1 MEAQKQPCSTVAL
14 ADQPAHI
21 SPLQAA
27 QNSSTPSQSPVLLQQ
42 EQALSQTIYLKALT
56 IPLYHPIQS
65 GCYQPNNQLAA
76 GGSGINLENSNMP
89 LILNPVLHSERTD
102 QSQSA
107 PKKPP
112 GHTLTINI
120 ISSLPVLPPSSCP
133 NAPAGSPGKSKNAGK
148 YICKHCGRDC
158 LKPSVLEKHIRSHT
172 GERPFPCTTCGIAFK
187 TQSNLYK
194 HRRTQTHVN
203 NTRLPSESDHGTVLE
218 ENERAAEGPKAHDN
232 ACESPGAGVRKTM
245 SETNTTMDT
254 KKLPPSISLPTLSA
268 SSLTVECQRVKADSP
283 YNAVGS
289 QGAPER
295 EAMQDPQNLSSPVV
309 SPGSRHHRRKIQE
322 QRSPTANKHIQLQ
335 RQQAT
340 YSDKQWD
347 CKPSDYKL
355 KKCESTD
362 SGYLSRSD
370 STEQQLLSSSPLH
383 SLYEHSTELENETA
397 FSSLRGAAGSGAK
410 LDSAEK
416 ATALMLEKKKLEEHI
431 SKLISH
437 NKAVV
442 DDTQLD
448 NVRPRKTVLSK
459 QGSID
464 LPMPYTYKD
473 SFHFDIRSLDANRK
487 KNLSLC
493 SAKSTF
499 TPMEK
504 SKPLFFHSVPTQF
517 STTIDCVPV
526 TRSNSLPFIDSAKI
540 VHEKVSRSKPPSL
553 SKQSLNTSVSSLLH
567 SNKLAIS
574 SVDFPNSHPRALV
587 RQAAVDDLPLSNAGD
602 NYSPSEDVQGAKK
615 PGAGGDAVS
624 AKCKKSSQRKLKM
637 FSQEK
642 WQMYGDE
649 TFKKIYQKMKS
660 SQAAKKLK
668 QKGNKATD
676 VTGFIREP
684 KGAASGDG
692 AIDGRSS
699 TSRNLSSPV
708 AISTPRINPTQS
720 ETRPTGNHTLQSV
733 SSEESAGSF
742 TELMETSHSI
752 EAGKQRVISNTSQE
766 FNTSETH
773 RPGNY
778 TGGNNILPTSSTG
791 HELRQAAS
799 QLSPKILDADHL
811 QLHSN
816 ELEEP
821 HPVRDTSALEAVC
834 ETNSNRDVENHSGRE
849 SAQHAQTPLRV
860 QSCNSGESSQELHEL
875 PSERKKMK
883 VDAVKRRENVALKS
897 SSSPN
902 SRSHV
907 IGETV
912 SLREHYS
919 IPDATS
925 PTSIKHSVKEKELSA
940 RVNESVYRAE
950 GMQCEKKVKPHR
962 EPTDNVNHLTHSAG
976 VSTTSFSEFLAPEL
990 KGNNCISFALHK
1002 LTNTRIKTCLVTT
1015 GPLQSGHDAGISSKI
1030 QHLQSSPVT
1039 PLLQKNAFS
1048 PKYVLKLPQ
1057 DRSAADL
1064 TFTLRPE
1071 QKTAPCTSSPVTLTK
1086 PSCAVDS
1093 RSLSPDP
1100 GNLVLSPLAFELRHE
1115 ARREGHRW
1123 NVQANWKAPIFCL
1136 PTDPER
1142 TNSPTKADDSFDNQS
1157 SRQKEIMEDTWRERE
1172 SKDNLSD
1179 QRQAEEKKISTT
1191 TCSAQTSVTKVCFAS
1206 MYTGSFFISTDIK
1219 GENRVLRHL
1228 HSGRNSLIMTSAGRG
1243 PAPRE
1248 DNELTIKGWDE
1259 DSSSCCVRK
1268 DASPKLQDIE
1278 HSTCSVDN
1286 FNYYC
1291 HSFGTFYCHTLSH
1304 HSKELSTRPQN
1315 SLTCYSGNTRVS
1327 NTKGSFPSLNAEPRL
1342 TWCCLTRSLPLPAEQ
1357 KEKADSAY
1365 SSLHICKNISGNEGT
1380 LSKCDFSFFKMK
1392 NVSKTMTYGLTNR
1405 NLKSLVSSFSQGQQ
1419 IHKQSSSTAGSD
1431 DALENISEEKKKELL
1446 CRRRE
1451 KLTTNK
1457 SKRSHKRKKMKIN
1470 QKWYKGSQRHEYAQ
1484 LKPSRLS
1491 KEHRLPN
1498 RSLDPVKMHHLARTY
1513 ASLDQSEKHP
1523 SPASHFQDDYLHVP
1537 EDPFSPR
1544 SEQPVSKRN
1553 NHKKEDRNNSG
1564 IFSPIGDSSNIRQS
1578 DKVDRKEASRLI
1590 KEHSRVNLSLQKT
1603 SAALGPPV
1611 TRHTCSSTPNTAMQ
1625 QANNDLNICCLVTQP
1640 LMLQQSAP
1648 AQSQSNAISDP
1659 VGSSFWS
1666 FPFDFIGTGKCHQHD
1681 IVGSEV
1687 TSPVF
1692 LWPQADQKNIL
1703 NGESQAQ
1710 RFAPLDLL
1718 VQSSEKGKH
1727 LIEENAYAS
1736 PKEKFTPSSKTTC
1749 SALLGSNKPCE
1760 TITRTS
1766 LPSIVP
1772 TQGTNS
1778 SHSSPNRCPDK
1789 SQAYLQPDDHHDIET
1804 SALKEPS
1811 FPFSTTEATATSA
1824 APSKAYKKRSLEM
1837 MRKQTRVEYD
1847 DTSSDDEDRLVI
1859 EI

>member
-1 MEAQKQPCSTVAL
+1 MLCTSDNT
-14 ADQPAHI
+14 H
-21 SPLQAA
+21 
-27 QNSSTPSQSPVLLQQ
+27 PSQGRQASLGPCCLFQQSRDVLYPVLLQQ

-76 GGSGINLENSNMP
+76 GGSGINLESSNMP

-102 QSQSA
+102 QSQSV

-203 NTRLPSESDHGTVLE
+203 NARLPSESDHGTALE
-218 ENERAAEGPKAHDN
+218 ENERAAESSAAQGAKAHDN
-232 ACESPGAGVRKTM
+232 R
-245 SETNTTMDT
+245 
-254 KKLPPSISLPTLSA
+254 
-268 SSLTVECQRVKADSP
+268 QRVKTDSP
-283 YNAVGS
+283 YNAGGS
-289 QGAPER
+289 QSAPER
-295 EAMQDPQNLSSPVV
+295 EAVQDPQNLSSPVV

-397 FSSLRGAAGSGAK
+397 FSSPRGAAGSGAK

-473 SFHFDIRSLDANRK
+473 SFHFDIRSLDTNRK

-526 TRSNSLPFIDSAKI
+526 TRSNSLPFIESTKI

-553 SKQSLNTSVSSLLH
+553 AKQSLNTSVSSLLH

-587 RQAAVDDLPLSNAGD
+587 RQTAVDDLPLSNTGD

-668 QKGNKATD
+668 QKGNKVTD
-676 VTGFIREP
+676 VTVFIPEP

-692 AIDGRSS
+692 AIDGSSS
-699 TSRNLSSPV
+699 TSRNISSPV
-708 AISTPRINPTQS
+708 AISTPRINAVQLETHPTS
-720 ETRPTGNHTLQSV
+720 NHTLQSG
-733 SSEESAGSF
+733 SSEESGAGSF

-752 EAGKQRVISNTSQE
+752 KAGKQHVISNTSQE
-766 FNTSETH
+766 FNTSEAH
-773 RPGNY
+773 RPGKY
-778 TGGNNILPTSSTG
+778 TGGNNILPTPSTG
-791 HELRQAAS
+791 RELRQVAS
-799 QLSPKILDADHL
+799 QLSPKILDDDHL

-821 HPVRDTSALEAVC
+821 HPVRDTSALEAAC
-834 ETNSNRDVENHSGRE
+834 ETNSNRDLENHSGRE
-849 SAQHAQTPLRV
+849 TAQHAQTPLRV

-883 VDAVKRRENVALKS
+883 VDAAKSRENVALKS

-912 SLREHYS
+912 SSREHYS

-925 PTSIKHSVKEKELSA
+925 PTSIKHSVKEKELNA
-940 RVNESVYRAE
+940 RIKEPVYRAE

-962 EPTDNVNHLTHSAG
+962 EPTDNVNHLTHSGGA
-976 VSTTSFSEFLAPEL
+976 STTSFSEFLAPEL

-1002 LTNTRIKTCLVTT
+1002 LTNTGIKTCLVTT
-1015 GPLQSGHDAGISSKI
+1015 GPLQSGHDPGISSKI

-1057 DRSAADL
+1057 DKSAADL

-1086 PSCAVDS
+1086 PSCIVDS

-1100 GNLVLSPLAFELRHE
+1100 GNPVLSSLAFELRHQ
-1115 ARREGHRW
+1115 ASREGHRW

-1142 TNSPTKADDSFDNQS
+1142 TNSSTKADDSFDNQS
-1157 SRQKEIMEDTWRERE
+1157 SRQKAIMEDTWRGTEN
-1172 SKDNLSD
+1172 KDNVSD
-1179 QRQAEEKKISTT
+1179 QRQAEEKMISTT

-1243 PAPRE
+1243 PAPSE

-1259 DSSSCCVRK
+1259 DSSSCCIRK
-1268 DASPKLQDIE
+1268 DTSPKLQDIE
-1278 HSTCSVDN
+1278 HSACSMDN

-1304 HSKELSTRPQN
+1304 HSKELSTQPQN
-1315 SLTCYSGNTRVS
+1315 SLTCYSGNTRIS

-1365 SSLHICKNISGNEGT
+1365 SSLHICKNNSGNEGT
-1380 LSKCDFSFFKMK
+1380 LSKCDVSFFKMK
-1392 NVSKTMTYGLTNR
+1392 NVSKTMTYGLTSR
-1405 NLKSLVSSFSQGQQ
+1405 NLKSLVSSFSQ
-1419 IHKQSSSTAGSD
+1419 
-1431 DALENISEEKKKELL
+1431 
-1446 CRRRE
+1446 
-1451 KLTTNK
+1451 
-1457 SKRSHKRKKMKIN
+1457 
-1470 QKWYKGSQRHEYAQ
+1470 
-1484 LKPSRLS
+1484 
-1491 KEHRLPN
+1491 
-1498 RSLDPVKMHHLARTY
+1498 
-1513 ASLDQSEKHP
+1513 
-1523 SPASHFQDDYLHVP
+1523 
-1537 EDPFSPR
+1537 
-1544 SEQPVSKRN
+1544 VSKRN
-1553 NHKKEDRNNSG
+1553 NQKKEDRNNSG
-1564 IFSPIGDSSNIRQS
+1564 IFSPTADSSVI
-1578 DKVDRKEASRLI
+1578 
-1590 KEHSRVNLSLQKT
+1590 
-1603 SAALGPPV
+1603 
-1611 TRHTCSSTPNTAMQ
+1611 
-1625 QANNDLNICCLVTQP
+1625 
-1640 LMLQQSAP
+1640 
-1648 AQSQSNAISDP
+1648 
-1659 VGSSFWS
+1659 
-1666 FPFDFIGTGKCHQHD
+1666 
-1681 IVGSEV
+1681 
-1687 TSPVF
+1687 
-1692 LWPQADQKNIL
+1692 
-1703 NGESQAQ
+1703 
-1710 RFAPLDLL
+1710 
-1718 VQSSEKGKH
+1718 
-1727 LIEENAYAS
+1727 
-1736 PKEKFTPSSKTTC
+1736 
-1749 SALLGSNKPCE
+1749 
-1760 TITRTS
+1760 
-1766 LPSIVP
+1766 
-1772 TQGTNS
+1772 
-1778 SHSSPNRCPDK
+1778 SPNRCLDK